1 MPRLPALLFQ
11 QLHVGDGHAPIR
23 CVAHVVNGK
32 QRHLNGREG
41 FLQNQQLRT
50 LQACSLDPF
59 SDGLVG
65 QNWDKTS
72 CPELVYVTNLNSSKL
87 HPIRI
92 LDF

>member
-1 MPRLPALLFQ
+1 MLLQ
-11 QLHVGDGHAPIR
+11 QLHAGDGHATVYR
-23 CVAHVVNGK
+23 FAHVVHSQQSHIDGG
-32 QRHLNGREG
+32 QG
-41 FLQNQQLRT
+41 FQQNQQLRT

-59 SDGLVG
+59 SDWLVG

>member
-1 MPRLPALLFQ
+1 MLFQ
-11 QLHVGDGHAPIR
+11 QLHIGDGHAP
-23 CVAHVVNGK
+23 VHGFAHVVDGL
-32 QRHLNGREG
+32 QGHLHGGEG
-41 FLQNQQLRT
+41 FQQNQQLRT

-59 SDGLVG
+59 SDWLVG

>member
-1 MPRLPALLFQ
+1 MPRLATLLFQ
-11 QLHVGDGHAPIR
+11 QLHIGNGHAA
-23 CVAHVVNGK
+23 VGSFAHVING
-32 QRHLNGREG
+32 QQCHLYGGEG
-41 FLQNQQLRT
+41 FQQNQQLRT

-59 SDGLVG
+59 SDWLVG